1 MQYARESSRCPKY
14 LLDHPMTATASP
26 IPRLSLHDEVVAR
39 LRDLIIRGELGPNER
54 LGERE
59 LCERFEISRTPL
71 REALKVL
78 AAEGLI
84 ELLPHRGA
92 RVASLTRADVQHM
105 FEVMASLEA
114 LSGELAAERITEEQL
129 AEIDALH
136 AGMLEAYQRRDL
148 PVYFDRNQAI
158 HERII
163 VASGNPV
170 LGEVYQGLSAR
181 IRRARYAAN
190 TSEERWAA
198 AVREH
203 EAMLAALHARDAAGL
218 AEILRDH
225 LHKKCE
231 VVLAHL
237 ADDGVR

>member
-1 MQYARESSRCPKY
+1 MRILFLSKISSGIT
-14 LLDHPMTATASP
+14 LMIVANP

-39 LRDLIIRGELGPNER
+39 LRDLIIHGDLPPNDR

-59 LCERFEISRTPL
+59 ICERFDISRTPL

-78 AAEGLI
+78 AAEGLV

-114 LSGELAAERITEEQL
+114 LSGELAAVRITEAQL
-129 AEIDALH
+129 AEIDELH
-136 AGMLEAYQRRDL
+136 AGMVDAYRRRDL

-163 VASGNPV
+163 FASGNPV
-170 LGEVYQGLSAR
+170 LREVYQGLSAR

-218 AEILRDH
+218 AEILREH

-231 VVLAHL
+231 VVIAHI
-237 ADDGVR
+237 ADDERF

>member
-1 MQYARESSRCPKY
+1 
-14 LLDHPMTATASP
+14 MTATTP

-39 LRDLIIRGELGPNER
+39 LRELIVRGELRPLER

-78 AAEGLI
+78 AAEGLV

-92 RVASLTRADVQHM
+92 RVAGVTADDVQHM

-114 LSGELAAERITEEQL
+114 LSGELAATRITDEEL

-136 AGMLEAYQRRDL
+136 AAMLQAYHERDL
-148 PVYFDRNQAI
+148 PRYFANNQAI
-158 HERII
+158 HEAII
-163 VASGNPV
+163 LAGRNPV
-170 LGEVYQGLSAR
+170 LRDVYQGLNGR
-181 IRRARYAAN
+181 MRRARYAAN
-190 TSEERWAA
+190 MSEERWLA
-198 AVREH
+198 AVQEH
-203 EAMLAALHARDAAGL
+203 EAMLAALHAHDAPTLGA
-218 AEILRDH
+218 ILRNH
-225 LHKKCE
+225 LTKKCE

-237 ADDGVR
+237 AEAQAKS

>member
-1 MQYARESSRCPKY
+1 MSVAN
-14 LLDHPMTATASP
+14 P
-26 IPRLSLHDEVVAR
+26 IPRLTLHDEVVAR
-39 LRDLIIRGELGPNER
+39 LRALIIRGELRPSER

-78 AAEGLI
+78 AAEGLV

-92 RVASLTRADVQHM
+92 RVAGLTAGDVQNM

-114 LSGELAAERITEEQL
+114 LSGELAATRITDEQL

-136 AGMLEAYQRRDL
+136 AAMLEAYRDRDL
-148 PVYFDRNQAI
+148 PRYFTHNEAI

-163 VASGNPV
+163 LAARNPV
-170 LGEVYQGLSAR
+170 LREVYQGLSGR

-190 TSEERWAA
+190 TSEERWTA

-203 EAMLAALHARDAAGL
+203 EAILKALHARDAAAL
-218 AEILRDH
+218 ATILRDH
-225 LHKKCE
+225 LHKKCQ

-237 ADDGVR
+237 PVSP

>member
-1 MQYARESSRCPKY
+1 
-14 LLDHPMTATASP
+14 MTVATP

-39 LRDLIIRGELGPNER
+39 LRDLIVRGELRPNDR

-78 AAEGLI
+78 AAEGLV

-92 RVASLTRADVQHM
+92 RVASLTPADVQHM

-114 LSGELAAERITEEQL
+114 LSGELAASRITDEQL
-129 AEIDALH
+129 AEIDDHH
-136 AGMLEAYQRRDL
+136 AAMVDAYERRDL
-148 PVYFDRNQAI
+148 PVYFEHNQAI
-158 HERII
+158 HERI
-163 VASGNPV
+163 VLAGGNPV
-170 LGEVYQGLSAR
+170 LREVYQGLSGR

-203 EAMLAALHARDAAGL
+203 EAILTALHARDAAGL
-218 AEILRDH
+218 AAILRDH
-225 LHKKCE
+225 LYQKCE

-237 ADDGVR
+237 AAGEPF

>member
-1 MQYARESSRCPKY
+1 
-14 LLDHPMTATASP
+14 MTAATA

-39 LRDLIIRGELGPNER
+39 LRDLIIRGELLPNER

-78 AAEGLI
+78 AAEGLV

-92 RVASLTRADVQHM
+92 RVASLTADDVQHM

-114 LSGELAAERITEEQL
+114 LSGELAATRITDAQL
-129 AEIDALH
+129 AEIEELH
-136 AGMLEAYQRRDL
+136 VRMVEAYHRRDL
-148 PVYFDRNQAI
+148 PVYFDYNQAI

-163 VASGNPV
+163 LAGGNPV
-170 LGEVYQGLSAR
+170 LREVYQGLSGR

-203 EAMLAALHARDAAGL
+203 EEMLTALHARDAAAL

-225 LHKKCE
+225 LHKKCQ
-231 VVLAHL
+231 VVLGHL
-237 ADDGVR
+237 AAGDPF

>member
-1 MQYARESSRCPKY
+1 
-14 LLDHPMTATASP
+14 MTVATS
-26 IPRLSLHDEVVAR
+26 IPRLSLHDEVVVR
-39 LRDLIIRGELGPNER
+39 LRDLIIRGELLPNER

-78 AAEGLI
+78 AAEGLV
-84 ELLPHRGA
+84 ELLQHRGA
-92 RVASLTRADVQHM
+92 RVATLTRADVQHM

-114 LSGELAAERITEEQL
+114 LSGELAAARITEEQL
-129 AEIDALH
+129 AEIDGLH
-136 AGMLEAYQRRDL
+136 AAMLEAYRVRDL
-148 PVYFDRNQAI
+148 PVYFNWNQAI

-163 VASGNPV
+163 IASGNPV
-170 LGEVYQGLSAR
+170 LREVYQGLSAR

-203 EAMLAALHARDAAGL
+203 EAVLGALHARDAAGL
-218 AEILRDH
+218 AAILRDH

-237 ADDGVR
+237 ATDERF

>member
-1 MQYARESSRCPKY
+1 
-14 LLDHPMTATASP
+14 MTAANA

-39 LRDLIIRGELGPNER
+39 LRDLIIRGELQPNDR

-78 AAEGLI
+78 AAEGLV

-92 RVASLTRADVQHM
+92 RVAGLTPEDVQHM

-114 LSGELAAERITEEQL
+114 LSGELAATRITGEQL
-129 AEIDALH
+129 AEIEDLH
-136 AGMLEAYQRRDL
+136 ASMVDAYRRRDL
-148 PVYFDRNQAI
+148 PVYFEFNQAI

-163 VASGNPV
+163 LAGGNPV
-170 LGEVYQGLSAR
+170 LREVYQGLSGR

-203 EAMLAALHARDAAGL
+203 DAMLVALRARDAAGL
-218 AEILRDH
+218 ATILRDH

-237 ADDGVR
+237 AVGDPL